1 MQLSDEDLDDFTSTA
16 SSIGRYWAGGNNSIV
31 NKPSGVDS
39 FGMEVIRTATGVITE
54 VLFGHVTSDNNTVR
68 MYIRSYYS
76 AAGGWED

>member
-1 MQLSDEDLDDFTSTA
+1 M
-16 SSIGRYWAGGNNSIV
+16 V

-54 VLFGHVTSDNNTVR
+54 VLFGHVTSDNNKVR
-68 MYIRSYYS
+68 MYIRRYYS